1 MSPASDPGESEA
13 QIAAESDGADQTA
26 PAASFDVEAEE
37 PPRSRILAA
46 LDRPLVSAFAATLGV
61 LGAVVIG
68 SAIGSISSI
77 LVWIIL
83 GLFLAIALD
92 PIVRLLER
100 KGLRR
105 GAGIAVVFGAFVL
118 LVVVFLVFMLP
129 PVVNQ
134 VGEFVAAIPDALA
147 DVGETE
153 WFAGLSPDLQAAVA
167 AAVDQIESAVRDP
180 ATLAAVGGG
189 ILVFGAGVAAAISA
203 SLVVV
208 ALTLYFLASFEAM
221 KEAFYRLAP
230 ARTRPRLADM
240 TERITTAVG
249 SSLIGSITLS
259 ALNAGTV
266 LVLHLLIGLPF
277 AALMAVIAFVV
288 TLIPLFGSVI
298 FLVFGT
304 AVALFSG
311 PDKALLFLIAYLVYI
326 QVESYIISPR
336 VMNRAIAIPAALV
349 LIGAMIGGALMGVLG
364 VLVALPVTASI
375 LLILREIVVPK
386 QDRKI

>member
-386 QDRKI
+386 QDRKT